1 MSNPIL
7 PAAAGLAGLL
17 IGHSGCH
24 AGPMPGHDIRWELAV
39 DPAEAPME
47 LREGHAI
54 VHARIDGKGPYPF
67 VFDTGAQGCVMD
79 LAFAKELELPLGEEV
94 GVGSPAGGKP
104 LPGHLVSVTTMTL
117 GGLTLHDVPLV
128 AFEGLPFQGEDP
140 ARGVLGPYG
149 LSGLLIT
156 MDYPGRKFVFA
167 RGSLPPADGQ
177 EVFGWDRS
185 DRLPEI
191 EVTVGG
197 LPARVH
203 LDTGSTGA
211 LSLPPDFADR
221 LPMDGPLADMGYARA
236 VDTAMAIQ
244 GGKIRGTLQL
254 GRYTLD
260 SPTVRF
266 MDMAKGVGNVGALIL
281 GQMAL
286 TIDPANSRLRLAG
299 PPDGRLTEA
308 AGRKRYGV
316 RLLDLGGTPLRV
328 EGVDDGSPAAAG
340 GLLAGDEILEMGG
353 RAIGEMDDR
362 SRVDALRGSPL
373 ALKVKRGDRTIDL
386 TLSLD

>member
-1 MSNPIL
+1 MPRPVLPVVILATLL
-7 PAAAGLAGLL
+7 PAQT
-17 IGHSGCH
+17 GCH
-24 AGPMPGHDIRWELAV
+24 AGPMHGHDVHWELAS
-39 DPAEAPME
+39 DPARAPME

-54 VHARIDGKGPYPF
+54 VRVTIDGKGPYPF

-79 LAFAKELELPLGEEV
+79 LAFAKELGLALGEEV

-104 LPGHLVSVTTMTL
+104 LPGHFVSAGTMML

-128 AFEGLPFQGEDP
+128 AFEGLPFQGDDP
-140 ARGVLGPYG
+140 ARGVLGPYA
-149 LSGLLIT
+149 LSGLLVT
-156 MDYPGRKFVFA
+156 LDYPAKQFVFA
-167 RGSLPPADGQ
+167 SGSLPEPDGR

-185 DRLPEI
+185 HRLPEI
-191 EVTVGG
+191 DVTVGG

-211 LSLPPDFADR
+211 LSLPTEFADR
-221 LPMDGPLADMGYARA
+221 LEMDGPLTDMGYARA

-244 GGKIRGTLQL
+244 GGRIRGSLQL

-266 MDMAKGVGNVGALIL
+266 MDMAKGVGNVGSLIL

-299 PPDGRLTEA
+299 PPDGRITEA
-308 AGRKRYGV
+308 AGRKRYGI
-316 RLLDLGGTPLRV
+316 RLADLAATPLRV
-328 EGVDDGSPAAAG
+328 EGVDAGSAAAAG
-340 GLLAGDEILEMGG
+340 GLLAGDEILEMAG
-353 RAIGEMDDR
+353 RPVDGMDDR
-362 SRVDALRGSPL
+362 ARVDALRGSPL
-373 ALKVKRGDRTIDL
+373 VLKVKRSDRTIDL
-386 TLSLD
+386 TLTLD